1 MKIKYSMFQG
11 IVHPR
16 IGEDLSHKNLTFY
29 DIGYGENVIDIMKN
43 LMSDIVNPNMHDN
56 IRLVLEDF
64 FKYRA
69 IDISKGNETVDNI
82 IEFFDTYEAHYINKT
97 GLNFYLVKRDENK
110 ILDVISVW
118 KCKRKS
124 KSEYSKNNRLNRAYN
139 V

>member
-1 MKIKYSMFQG
+1 MKYSMFQG

-29 DIGYGENVIDIMKN
+29 DIGTEANVVDVIRN
-43 LMSDIVNPNMHDN
+43 LMYDIVNPNMHEN

-64 FKYRA
+64 FKHRA
-69 IDISKGNETVDNI
+69 IDISKGNKTVDNI
-82 IEFFDTYEAHYINKT
+82 INFFYVYEAHYINRT
-97 GLNFYLVKRDENK
+97 GFNFYLVKRNENK
-110 ILDVISVW
+110 VLDVIDVW

-124 KSEYSKNNRLNRAYN
+124 KSEYSKKNRLNRHYN